1 MAKKNKKFEEA
12 LKELE
17 EIVEEF
23 ENKEVDL
30 DTSIKKF
37 KKCTELL
44 KYCESILNEAEGKIY
59 ALLEKERLQEIDEDE

>member
-37 KKCTELL
+37 KKGTELL

-59 ALLEKERLQEIDEDE
+59 ALLEKERLQEISEDE